1 MTQIT
6 LSELRDSVTLSR
18 VDNIAIVINTK
29 TKEEMGYF
37 IQKSLKKEFK
47 EFIEEIKKKGY
58 KN

>member
-37 IQKSLKKEFK
+37 IPKSLKKEFK